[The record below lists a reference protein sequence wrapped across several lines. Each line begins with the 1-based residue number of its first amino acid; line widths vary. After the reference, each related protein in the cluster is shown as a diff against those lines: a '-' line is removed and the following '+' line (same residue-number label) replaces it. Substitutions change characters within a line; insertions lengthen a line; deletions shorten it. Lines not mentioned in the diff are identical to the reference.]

1 MFSANFPPYI
11 TGPKNVVVTMETE
24 AVIHVTAFDINND
37 TFKLRVYGL
46 PNNAIVTYGRYS
58 VTVKWRVA
66 SFKKVGNVAFAQ

>member
-1 MFSANFPPYI
+1 MFSANFPPNI
-11 TGPKNVVVTMETE
+11 TGPENIVITMETE

-46 PNNAIVTYGRYS
+46 PDEAFVTYGKDF

-66 SFKKVGNVAFAQ
+66 SFKKVGNVTLA